1 MQTITLHCITV
12 EFRSL
17 CYFPIDKDQ
26 LTRWFCPICNEF
38 DPDGITDEEEVKNHI
53 VKNHITPVLDLKH
66 DLFKIKVS
74 DEKDNFNESDRFRC
88 DKCFALLKDDQ
99 ELNYHLAY
107 EHKLIHEESK
117 KLKTDVMDYYP
128 MPFSRLG
135 KELRWMWFFFFNR
148 STILWYFLSFQM
160 EMSPMRFHLFR
171 YKTTSFEPFGTWT
184 LQRISSQHRVPY
196 GAICQ

>member
-1 MQTITLHCITV
+1 MCDTDHFLLPLAKSYRCQGMVTKTFL
-12 EFRSL
+12 
-17 CYFPIDKDQ
+17 
-26 LTRWFCPICNEF
+26 LTFS
-38 DPDGITDEEEVKNHI
+38 KNHI

-88 DKCFALLKDDQ
+88 DKCFVLLKDDQ

-135 KELRWMWFFFFNR
+135 KEL
-148 STILWYFLSFQM
+148 
-160 EMSPMRFHLFR
+160 
-171 YKTTSFEPFGTWT
+171 K
-184 LQRISSQHRVPY
+184 
-196 GAICQ
+196 

>member
-1 MQTITLHCITV
+1 MQTITLHCITVITV

-135 KELRWMWFFFFNR
+135 KEL
-148 STILWYFLSFQM
+148 
-160 EMSPMRFHLFR
+160 
-171 YKTTSFEPFGTWT
+171 K
-184 LQRISSQHRVPY
+184 
-196 GAICQ
+196 